1 MYIILYCLVFC
12 ISYANNFN
20 YRHIPIQE
28 EGRIKPLDSF
38 ARNQLLKFNGKTSLT
53 IYQNNQTLKVDAI
66 DWLMPI
72 LIQDS
77 QSLDIPIF
85 KIENP
90 DVVNALKLEWR
101 EKSTYSYNEIN
112 DGLNYI
118 DEHINNPQLIEAL
131 KIRNRNNKNS
141 FIRRTIH
148 LGSFRFTTFH
158 SRQ

>member
-66 DWLMPI
+66 DWLIPI

-77 QSLDIPIF
+77 NTLNIPLF

-90 DVVNALKLEWR
+90 YVKLNWENSEFKWI
-101 EKSTYSYNEIN
+101 EPI
-112 DGLNYI
+112 
-118 DEHINNPQLIEAL
+118 QLINYKTVPDL
-131 KIRNRNNKNS
+131 DKILSN
-141 FIRRTIH
+141 
-148 LGSFRFTTFH
+148 LL
-158 SRQ
+158 